1 MTTATTPTP
10 REMTV
15 IYSRA
20 DRIFRRIVTAGALTS
35 LLLLG
40 LIASFLILRSAETF
54 REFGINFITGSEWF
68 SAGEDPLGGA
78 DVASSEAGDGS
89 VFSIGPMILGS
100 IIVALIAM
108 TFAVPLAIGGALY
121 IEFYAPRSIHRFLVS
136 MLDLAAA
143 IPSLI
148 FGLWGIEVFTNFGV
162 RWATLLNDR
171 LGFIPIFSVEFE
183 NFGRSPFVAG
193 CVLAALVVPITT
205 SVAREVYSRTPRDL
219 IDTCYALGGSKW
231 GAIRAVVMP
240 YGRSG
245 VIAGAMLG
253 LGRALGET
261 VAIYLMLNLV
271 FKYSYQ
277 VLDSAGGNVA
287 SMIALKFGEA
297 TDKEISA
304 LIASG
309 LVLFIITLIV
319 NMIASSIVQRTTPRA

>member
-1 MTTATTPTP
+1 
-10 REMTV
+10 MTV

-20 DRIFRRIVTAGALTS
+20 DKVFRGIVTAGALTS
-35 LLLLG
+35 LILLG
-40 LIASFLILRSAETF
+40 LIAAFLIFRSADTF
-54 REFGINFITGSEWF
+54 RTFGFDFITGAEWF
-68 SAGEDPLGGA
+68 SAGDGFEA
-78 DVASSEAGDGS
+78 DN
-89 VFSIGPMILGS
+89 VFSIGPMIVGS
-100 IIVALIAM
+100 IVVALIAM
-108 TFAVPLAIGGALY
+108 SMAIPLAIGGALY
-121 IEFYAPRSIHRFLVS
+121 IEFYAPRSIYRVLVS

-148 FGLWGIEVFTNFGV
+148 FGLWGIEVFTSIGV
-162 RWATLLNDR
+162 RWSTFLNDR
-171 LGFIPIFSVEFE
+171 LGFIPIFSVDFV

-219 IDTCYALGGSKW
+219 VDTCYALGGTKW
-231 GAIRAVVMP
+231 GAIRTVVMP

-271 FKYSYQ
+271 FSYSYRI
-277 VLDSAGGNVA
+277 LDSAGGNVA

-297 TDKEISA
+297 TTKEISA
-304 LIASG
+304 LIAAG

>member
-1 MTTATTPTP
+1 
-10 REMTV
+10 MTV

-20 DRIFRRIVTAGALTS
+20 DKVFRGIVTAGALTS
-35 LLLLG
+35 LILLG
-40 LIASFLILRSAETF
+40 LIAAFLIFRSADTF
-54 REFGINFITGSEWF
+54 RTFGFDFITGAEWF
-68 SAGEDPLGGA
+68 SAGDGFEA
-78 DVASSEAGDGS
+78 DN
-89 VFSIGPMILGS
+89 VFSIGPMIVGS
-100 IIVALIAM
+100 IVVALIAM
-108 TFAVPLAIGGALY
+108 SMAIPLAIGGALY
-121 IEFYAPRSIHRFLVS
+121 IEFYAPRSIYRVLVS
-136 MLDLAAA
+136 LLDLAAA

-148 FGLWGIEVFTNFGV
+148 FGLWGIEVFTSIGV
-162 RWATLLNDR
+162 RWSTFLNDR
-171 LGFIPIFSVEFE
+171 LGFIPIFSVDFV

-219 IDTCYALGGSKW
+219 VDTCYALGGTKW
-231 GAIRAVVMP
+231 GAIRTVVMP

-271 FKYSYQ
+271 FTYSYRI
-277 VLDSAGGNVA
+277 LDSAGGNVA

-297 TDKEISA
+297 TTKEISA
-304 LIASG
+304 LIAAG

>member
-1 MTTATTPTP
+1 VTAVSTPTP

-35 LLLLG
+35 LVLLG
-40 LIASFLILRSAETF
+40 LIATFLIIRSSETF
-54 REFGINFITGSEWF
+54 REFGFRFITGSEWF
-68 SAGEDPLGGA
+68 SDGFQ
-78 DVASSEAGDGS
+78 DVLDDGSSPAANAS
-89 VFSIGPMILGS
+89 VFSIGPMIVGS
-100 IIVALIAM
+100 LVVAAIAM
-108 TFAVPLAIGGALY
+108 LFAVPLSIGGALY
-121 IEFYAPRSIHRFLVS
+121 IEFYAPRSIYRILVS

-148 FGLWGIEVFTNFGV
+148 FGLWGIQVFTSFGV

-171 LGFIPIFSVEFE
+171 LGFIPLFSVDFE
-183 NFGRSPFVAG
+183 NFGRSPFTAG

-219 IDTCYALGGSKW
+219 VDTCYALGGSKW
-231 GAIRAVVMP
+231 GAIRAVVLP

-287 SMIALKFGEA
+287 SMIVLKFGEA
-297 TDKEISA
+297 TDREISA
-304 LIASG
+304 LVASG

-319 NMIASSIVQRTTPRA
+319 NMIASNIVQRTTPRA